1 VQGAG
6 GVIIP
11 PAGYFERVQAI
22 LKRHD
27 ILFLVD
33 EVITGFGRL
42 GQPFGSDVFGLKP
55 DMITVAKMLTSAYVP
70 MSALYVSEAI
80 YQTVADAS
88 AEVGTFGHG
97 YTYSGHPLAC
107 AVALETLRI
116 YKSDDVIGH
125 VQRVAPR
132 LQAGLQKFAGHPIV
146 GQARGLGLIGAIEL
160 AEDPA
165 ARKPFDPKRGVGALL
180 RAPRAGARID
190 RPRAGG
196 DVIAFSPPLVIS
208 EAEIDFMLERA
219 ERALSDTLSWVRRR
233 GLTGDGDDRDRSPA
247 QGLPRRRR
255 ACGGRSGPAGAGRR
269 VHHAARA
276 FGIGQDHDADAA
288 RRLRDADVG
297 NHPPRW
303 PADRDAAAAPA
314 RHGRGVPELLAV
326 PADDGGAERRLPL
339 SVRKMAAA
347 AIRERVTAALSKV
360 RLAHLAERKP
370 QQLSGGQQQR
380 VALARALVFEPRVV
394 LMDEPLSALD
404 KHLREE
410 MQLEIRRLHREL
422 GVTMVFVTHDQ
433 TEAMTLSD
441 RVAVFNHGRIEQ
453 LASPQQLYDTPSNP
467 FVAGFVG
474 DNNMLGGRAEGEA
487 SLRTTDGSCLLGR
500 CVGSMAAGTAATLCV
515 RPEHLRV
522 AGDGD
527 AGNRLQATL
536 VDAIHQGD
544 HWRLVVR
551 LRCADTTWFA
561 KLAPGRCRGRGAGQD
576 LPLAFDREH
585 AWLFAA

>member
-1 VQGAG
+1 MAMIEIDRLRKVYPGS
-6 GVIIP
+6 VV
-11 PAGYFERVQAI
+11 PAVDDLDLHVQAGEFI
-22 LKRHD
+22 TLLGPSGSGKTTTLMLLAGFETPTSGTIRLDGRPIETLPPHRRGMGVVFQSYS
-27 ILFLVD
+27 LFP
-33 EVITGFGRL
+33 
-42 GQPFGSDVFGLKP
+42 Q
-55 DMITVAKMLTSAYVP
+55 MTVA
-70 MSALYVSEAI
+70 
-80 YQTVADAS
+80 QNVA
-88 AEVGTFGHG
+88 F
-97 YTYSGHPLAC
+97 
-107 AVALETLRI
+107 
-116 YKSDDVIGH
+116 
-125 VQRVAPR
+125 
-132 LQAGLQKFAGHPIV
+132 
-146 GQARGLGLIGAIEL
+146 
-160 AEDPA
+160 
-165 ARKPFDPKRGVGALL
+165 
-180 RAPRAGARID
+180 
-190 RPRAGG
+190 
-196 DVIAFSPPLVIS
+196 
-208 EAEIDFMLERA
+208 
-219 ERALSDTLSWVRRR
+219 
-233 GLTGDGDDRDRSPA
+233 
-247 QGLPRRRR
+247 
-255 ACGGRSGPAGAGRR
+255 
-269 VHHAARA
+269 
-276 FGIGQDHDADAA
+276 
-288 RRLRDADVG
+288 
-297 NHPPRW
+297 
-303 PADRDAAAAPA
+303 
-314 RHGRGVPELLAV
+314 
-326 PADDGGAERRLPL
+326 PL

-360 RLAHLAERKP
+360 HLAHLAERKP

-474 DNNMLGGRAEGEA
+474 DNNMLGGRAEGGG

-500 CVGSMAAGTAATLCV
+500 CVGSMAAGAAATLCV

-536 VDAIHQGD
+536 VDAIHKGD

-551 LRCADTTWFA
+551 LRCADTTWSA
-561 KLAPGRCRGRGAGQD
+561 KLAPGALPRGVAPGQD
-576 LPLAFDREH
+576 LPLAFDREN